1 MLTVSGPVTA
11 ALSMLLMSSPLQSA
25 TDQQSAKPQAGAP
38 LAREANEIKLPEGQV
53 SLGAV
58 RLTSTVSADGQRLEP
73 GTYRLRL
80 TGEVAKPAVVGQS
93 ERLERWVEFLQ
104 GSAVKARAVAS
115 VVPGAS
121 IGEVASVKP
130 PAPGRHRVERLKEDD
145 YLRIW
150 INKDGDHV
158 LLHLPLLKGS

>member
-1 MLTVSGPVTA
+1 MLKVSGSATA
-11 ALSMLLMSSPLQSA
+11 MTLLLMASPLQSA
-25 TDQQSAKPQAGAP
+25 MDQQSANPQGGAP

-53 SLGAV
+53 SLGTV
-58 RLTSTVSADGQRLEP
+58 RLTSAVLADGQRLEP
-73 GTYRLRL
+73 GAYRLRL
-80 TGEVAKPAVVGQS
+80 TGEVAKPPVVGQS

-150 INKDGDHV
+150 INKSGDHV
-158 LLHLPLLKGS
+158 LLHLPLAKGS